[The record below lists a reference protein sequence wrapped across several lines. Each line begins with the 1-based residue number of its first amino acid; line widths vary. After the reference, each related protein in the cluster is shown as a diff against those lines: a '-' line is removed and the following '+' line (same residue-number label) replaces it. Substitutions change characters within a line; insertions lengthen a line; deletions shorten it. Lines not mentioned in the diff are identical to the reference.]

1 MIVESS
7 SSVIKTVHLRPED
20 QAVHQSTW
28 LKTENLTSEVLYHL
42 TQGKICSFNCITKP
56 RYHWPTVINVS
67 SHLFLYF
74 LISPLLKCQIGSEN
88 TNSWNCFALT
98 FVAFLKK
105 VKANFAEWN
114 FLQISVSQLKKKV
127 LWKQILVCRNDLSPQ
142 ITHCWKVDVWFEG
155 DALWHSTFG
164 MRFLRP
170 CREAL
175 LPRACCATGAA
186 GSHSSSRQARLDR
199 HAEKGKEMAGSGAP
213 GCWHARP
220 SVSQS
225 AQRLSDWP
233 H

>member
-1 MIVESS
+1 MSNRVR
-7 SSVIKTVHLRPED
+7 K
-20 QAVHQSTW
+20 HQ
-28 LKTENLTSEVLYHL
+28 
-42 TQGKICSFNCITKP
+42 
-56 RYHWPTVINVS
+56 
-67 SHLFLYF
+67 
-74 LISPLLKCQIGSEN
+74 LLKLF
-88 TNSWNCFALT
+88 CFDICRL
-98 FVAFLKK
+98 FIKG
-105 VKANFAEWN
+105 
-114 FLQISVSQLKKKV
+114 QSQLCRMEFSPNLSFSIKKKA

-142 ITHCWKVDVWFEG
+142 ITHCWKVDVWFAG

-186 GSHSSSRQARLDR
+186 GSHSSRRQARSDR